1 MKLHLFLAA
10 VAVMGLASCASQIER
25 RVSHN
30 PQIFNKLSTND
41 QQAVRSGRIREG
53 MGKEAVF
60 LAWGRPDRVAAGK
73 RDGKNRER
81 WSYAQYEQVQRWGYG
96 GGLGMGMGYGYG
108 GYGWLDPIGYAVPM
122 IDYVPVPGRSVEFAV
137 GTVTGVMVAR

>member
-1 MKLHLFLAA
+1 MKIHLYLAA
-10 VAVMGLASCASQIER
+10 LLMLGLASCASPIER

-30 PQIFNKLSTND
+30 PQIYNKLSTAD

-53 MGKEAVF
+53 MSKEAVF

-81 WSYAQYEQVQRWGYG
+81 WSFTEFEQVQRFGYG
-96 GGLGMGMGYGYG
+96 GGLGVGMGYGYG
-108 GYGWLDPIGYAVPM
+108 GYGWFDPIGYAGPM
-122 IDYVPVPGRSVEFAV
+122 IDYVPVPGRSVEFV
-137 GTVTGVMVAR
+137 NGQVAGFLVPR